1 LQLRKSRETT
11 SSQRSSHRFAASRW
25 ASVGEGCSGSRAVE
39 RLPWTKQQPCYC
51 LSLSFGPDPAAP
63 VEFPLVPGADS
74 ATIEGVPQQSQVA
87 LLAKCHWAGAGI
99 GRIVVTFQPF
109 GVFTKTWFM
118 RNRVC

>member
-1 LQLRKSRETT
+1 MTGGWDQSPDTRHEGDKSGRLR
-11 SSQRSSHRFAASRW
+11 
-25 ASVGEGCSGSRAVE
+25 
-39 RLPWTKQQPCYC
+39 
-51 LSLSFGPDPAAP
+51 
-63 VEFPLVPGADS
+63 LVPGADS

-87 LLAKCHWAGAGI
+87 LQARCHWAGAGI